1 MNRILII
8 LVIVSFSNSYGQQN
22 KMSFERL
29 KALKMSYI
37 TEKIGLTQ
45 EEESV
50 FWGIY
55 DQYEKRIFNNCRK
68 EIKKIRRTYMKSLD
82 NVTNSEA
89 LEIIHKIN
97 ELEHDG
103 LNLKEERDKL
113 LLEKFSAQKILKM
126 HHAEYH
132 FNREMLYKMKKKK
145 EALEKE

>member
-8 LVIVSFSNSYGQQN
+8 LLIVSFSNSYGQQN

-37 TEKIGLTQ
+37 TEKIGLSE

>member
-37 TEKIGLTQ
+37 TEKIGLTE

-55 DQYEKRIFNNCRK
+55 DQYEKRIFNDCRK

-145 EALEKE
+145 EAHEKE

>member
-8 LVIVSFSNSYGQQN
+8 LLIVSFSNSYGQQN

-37 TEKIGLTQ
+37 TEKIGLSE

-145 EALEKE
+145 

>member
-37 TEKIGLTQ
+37 TEKIGLSE

-55 DQYEKRIFNNCRK
+55 DQYEKRIFNDCRK

-97 ELEHDG
+97 GLEHDG
-103 LNLKEERDKL
+103 LNLKVERDKL

-126 HHAEYH
+126 YNAEYH

>member
-8 LVIVSFSNSYGQQN
+8 LLIVSFSNSYGQQN

-37 TEKIGLTQ
+37 TEKIGLTE